1 MNNIKGKTVLITGA
15 AVGLGYKYAEDL
27 LRNGAKSVAILDLA
41 SSKGDQSAVTLEKE
55 FGKNRAIFV
64 PCDVSNASQFEE
76 AVKKVISTF
85 NVIDIFINN
94 AGILD
99 ESKWIK
105 TIDINVTGLFRGC
118 FLALDHM
125 SKNKGGKG
133 GTIVNIASI
142 VGISNKFIKA
152 PVYTASKHAVVG
164 FSNVLKNMEEKT
176 GVRVLIMCPGVTET
190 YLFQDVENKFT
201 KLVDIPTA
209 EFFQNYPKQTVDNV
223 SQAMMDL
230 IEKGKNGAI
239 WVSEGGQPPYQI
251 EIPHYTEL
259 VVPIMQ
265 IKDKRAIVTGAAS
278 KLGLA
283 FSRELLRNGATKVLM
298 IDNREEEGKGAME
311 RLNFEFGRNRAIFL
325 PCDVTRSTDFNIT
338 FKDAINI
345 LGGLDILINNASV
358 INEADFVKAI
368 DVNVTALIRSTL
380 LGIQQMR
387 RDSGG
392 KGGVVLNVS
401 SIAGLYA
408 LPQLPVYST
417 AKHAVVNF
425 SRSFAQPYHYQ
436 RTKVRII
443 VLCPGVTE
451 ANHED
456 FRSNLM
462 DPQVLQKYQPQR
474 VESVAH
480 GLVYAI
486 RCAQNGTIWI
496 SEQGKPVY
504 EVQLSDSLPQKTDQ
518 GEEQQSRRS
527 WSKRN
532 QPVLFPLFSSKRSVK
547 HQVILMRLRLMLFDL
562 YKYHSNR
569 AFDLSLVLCD
579 RYVLSS
585 FFFRFLSIYL
595 FRKSKME
602 MMALFLC
609 DGFYLSAR
617 RMIRRR
623 SSGSE
628 RAKELEE
635 INGVVS
641 GKNIL
646 ITGGAA
652 GLGYAFVN
660 SFLKY
665 GANKITILDIDGET
679 CKRIGL
685 GIEKSY
691 GVNKVYF
698 IQSDVAKHEQSIE
711 AFEEASILMTEID
724 IVINNAGILD
734 ERRWEREI
742 AVNITGM
749 ISTAMLAVK
758 HMSKESGGHGGILVN
773 VSEHMNIG
781 NTAQLPVYAATKHA
795 IIGLSQSLAD
805 PDHYERTGIRVIT
818 LCPGLTETGL
828 TIDSPNKLLSR
839 VMKADFVKNLEH
851 VPIQTP
857 YIVAQG
863 LLNVLRFG
871 ESGSIWV
878 IESGRQPYEIYVPNP
893 RTLRRRYKNNM
904 SYVETK
910 IGKGRKI
917 TKVYDNST
925 RTSVICV

>member
-1 MNNIKGKTVLITGA
+1 
-15 AVGLGYKYAEDL
+15 
-27 LRNGAKSVAILDLA
+27 
-41 SSKGDQSAVTLEKE
+41 
-55 FGKNRAIFV
+55 
-64 PCDVSNASQFEE
+64 
-76 AVKKVISTF
+76 
-85 NVIDIFINN
+85 
-94 AGILD
+94 
-99 ESKWIK
+99 
-105 TIDINVTGLFRGC
+105 
-118 FLALDHM
+118 
-125 SKNKGGKG
+125 
-133 GTIVNIASI
+133 
-142 VGISNKFIKA
+142 
-152 PVYTASKHAVVG
+152 
-164 FSNVLKNMEEKT
+164 
-176 GVRVLIMCPGVTET
+176 
-190 YLFQDVENKFT
+190 
-201 KLVDIPTA
+201 
-209 EFFQNYPKQTVDNV
+209 
-223 SQAMMDL
+223 
-230 IEKGKNGAI
+230 
-239 WVSEGGQPPYQI
+239 
-251 EIPHYTEL
+251 
-259 VVPIMQ
+259 
-265 IKDKRAIVTGAAS
+265 
-278 KLGLA
+278 
-283 FSRELLRNGATKVLM
+283 
-298 IDNREEEGKGAME
+298 
-311 RLNFEFGRNRAIFL
+311 
-325 PCDVTRSTDFNIT
+325 
-338 FKDAINI
+338 
-345 LGGLDILINNASV
+345 
-358 INEADFVKAI
+358 
-368 DVNVTALIRSTL
+368 
-380 LGIQQMR
+380 
-387 RDSGG
+387 
-392 KGGVVLNVS
+392 
-401 SIAGLYA
+401 
-408 LPQLPVYST
+408 
-417 AKHAVVNF
+417 
-425 SRSFAQPYHYQ
+425 
-436 RTKVRII
+436 
-443 VLCPGVTE
+443 
-451 ANHED
+451 
-456 FRSNLM
+456 
-462 DPQVLQKYQPQR
+462 
-474 VESVAH
+474 
-480 GLVYAI
+480 
-486 RCAQNGTIWI
+486 
-496 SEQGKPVY
+496 
-504 EVQLSDSLPQKTDQ
+504 
-518 GEEQQSRRS
+518 
-527 WSKRN
+527 
-532 QPVLFPLFSSKRSVK
+532 
-547 HQVILMRLRLMLFDL
+547 MLFDL

-569 AFDLSLVLCD
+569 AFDLSLLLCD

-585 FFFRFLSIYL
+585 FFIRFLSIYL

-602 MMALFLC
+602 MMA
-609 DGFYLSAR
+609 R

-623 SSGSE
+623 SSASE

-660 SFLKY
+660 SFLKH
-665 GANKITILDIDGET
+665 GANKIAILDIDGET

-839 VMKADFVKNLEH
+839 VMKADFVKNLEQI
-851 VPIQTP
+851 PIQTP

-893 RTLRRRYKNNM
+893 CTLRRRYKNNM
-904 SYVETK
+904 TYDETK

-917 TKVYDNST
+917 TKVYDNGFTPFQLQDGCSAAT
-925 RTSVICV
+925 E